1 MNYVGVRELK
11 NRLTYYLRL
20 ARQGDNIIV
29 TARGK
34 PMAILHSVESIEES
48 AGLEERLVSLAAKGL
63 VRLPVPN
70 ARVSE
75 ELPIPIRGKAVSK
88 MIIEDRR

>member
-20 ARQGDNIIV
+20 ARKGDNIIV
-29 TARGK
+29 TDRGK
-34 PMAILHSVESIEES
+34 PLAILHSVESVEET
-48 AGLEERLVSLAAKGL
+48 AGTEERLVSLAGKGL
-63 VRLPVPN
+63 VRLPAPN
-70 ARVSE
+70 ARVSDQP
-75 ELPIPIRGKAVSK
+75 PIQIKGKDVSK